1 MSSELAVIALD
12 DCACVKI
19 TFSIKDAINMSAC
32 LVEYHNYSTYQHD

>member
-32 LVEYHNYSTYQHD
+32 LVEYHNCSTSQHD